1 MSEESI
7 RTALERFQQL
17 VNSGAKQPENGAAG
31 ILSAADWD
39 EIGFLAEFAQSE
51 IPVGALRLATGG
63 FDSTD
68 FVQKQICERILRAL
82 SLREQYGL
90 IPTVQEQEPSDALEP
105 TFSLEANDKAR
116 IFELSA
122 TMRKIVF
129 ASIVFDDA
137 HKRRLLNRISAIE
150 NQVKQPKGKLDVIL
164 GGVSDVGDTLK
175 KFGQDLKPLSDRM
188 TEIRKIAQSGSNEY
202 EQIPAPEE
210 IDALPAPEHFDD
222 PDE

>member
-1 MSEESI
+1 LSDENI
-7 RTALERFQQL
+7 RSALERFYQL
-17 VNSGAKQPENGAAG
+17 VNDGAKQPNSGTSG

-39 EIGFLAEFAQSE
+39 EIGFLARFSQSE
-51 IPVGALRLATGG
+51 LPARALDLATGG
-63 FDSTD
+63 FARNGSA
-68 FVQKQICERILRAL
+68 QKQNCERILRAL
-82 SLREQYGL
+82 SLRDKYGV
-90 IPTVQEQEPSDALEP
+90 IPTVQEQEASDALEP
-105 TFSLEANDKAR
+105 TFSLEADDKAR

-129 ASIVFDDA
+129 ASIVFDEA

-164 GGVSDVGDTLK
+164 AGVSDVGDTLK

-188 TEIRKIAQSGSNEY
+188 AEIRKIAQSGSNEY

-210 IDALPAPEHFDD
+210 IDALPPPEQFD